1 MCKKYYTTILIPTKP
16 INNTPLPKIFICFHQ
31 CNYVSLTIGH
41 IQGEASHVVNVIA
54 YSDLLTVENEHSNVV
69 KSTYVVSTD
78 VTAFSEA
85 IQNIV
90 KAN

>member
-1 MCKKYYTTILIPTKP
+1 MKEAEKVEGEEAKEEDKQTA
-16 INNTPLPKIFICFHQ
+16 
-31 CNYVSLTIGH
+31 YVSLTIGH